1 LSAVRVERDAPR
13 CEQLPRHEKGT
24 TGKYPDCKP
33 IACPK
38 GTTAKYPDC
47 KPIECPKGTRGKY
60 PDCKPITCP
69 KGTTGKYP
77 NCKPIVPSCKKGE
90 KLVNGKCVRVT
101 GPVVCGPD
109 SVLNRRT
116 GKCEP
121 LAPPAPQT
129 CPKGFT
135 GTPQLQA
142 DHRAAQGVP

>member
-1 LSAVRVERDAPR
+1 MSAVLVERDAPR

-33 IACPK
+33 IARPK
-38 GTTAKYPDC
+38 GTTGKYPDC
-47 KPIECPKGTRGKY
+47 KPIECPKGTR
-60 PDCKPITCP
+60 
-69 KGTTGKYP
+69 GKYP

-101 GPVVCGPD
+101 GPIVCGPD

-135 GTPQLQA
+135 GTPPNCKRIIVPPKECPKGFVGTPP
-142 DHRAAQGVP
+142 DCKRA